1 MTARGLRRL
10 AAFLCVALACAAPA
24 FAVAPGAKHAQDP
37 KRTGLPYESVA
48 FRSTRDSVEL
58 EGWWFGNAPGSPVF
72 VLCPRGS
79 GTMAD
84 LLPSVRELSQRGFS
98 VLTFD
103 YRDFGPGSAGETDS
117 LRTIIFAS
125 RWVNDAE
132 GALQFARRKS
142 GGRFVF
148 TWGQDLG
155 SAVAVAAAARAKSNA
170 DGVACEG
177 LFRTAQEQIRWNG
190 TSNDPET
197 QRRHR
202 VLVDGSDEPVSAVS
216 MLQVP
221 LWVVYAGKDDVTP
234 PTVTRELTR
243 RSLSVIERWSL
254 PNAAHDG
261 LELTPGYFDRLA
273 NWAKAIVAVL
283 APAQP

>member
-1 MTARGLRRL
+1 MS
-10 AAFLCVALACAAPA
+10 CAGPA

-37 KRTGLPYESVA
+37 KRTGLPFESVA

-58 EGWWFGNAPGSPVF
+58 DGWWFESRPGAPVF
-72 VLCPRGS
+72 VLCPRGR

-84 LLPSVRELSQRGFS
+84 LLPSVREFSQRGYA

-142 GGRFVF
+142 GGRLVF
-148 TWGQDLG
+148 AWGQDLG
-155 SAVAVAAAARAKSNA
+155 SAVAVAAASRNKGNA

-177 LFRTAQEQIRWNG
+177 LFRTAQELIRWNG

-202 VLVDGSDEPVSAVS
+202 VLVEGNDEPISSVP
-216 MLQVP
+216 MLAVP

-234 PTVTRELTR
+234 PTVTREVTAR
-243 RSLSVIERWSL
+243 TLSAIERWNL
-254 PNAAHDG
+254 PNAGHDG
-261 LELTPGYFDRLA
+261 LELVPGYFDRLA
-273 NWAKAIVAVL
+273 SWARAIARVL
-283 APAQP
+283 APAGTR